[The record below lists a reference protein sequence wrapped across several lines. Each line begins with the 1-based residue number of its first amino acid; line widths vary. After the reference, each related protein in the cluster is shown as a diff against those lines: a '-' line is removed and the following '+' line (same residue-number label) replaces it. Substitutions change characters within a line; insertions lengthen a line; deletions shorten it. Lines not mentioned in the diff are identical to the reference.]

1 MRLSL
6 GLVGMVLAGCSGGL
20 SSGGA
25 GQNTCEAGIVG
36 TTNTWDQDCGNNPSF
51 RDCCTSQGGVNA
63 GVCYGTPT
71 SCTDEGSRCYPPPAQ
86 PQGEQFLCDGALLCE
101 GSQFCVTADVPMGGC
116 SYPQCVP
123 FPPACANDRT
133 CQCLI
138 RNNAASS
145 GNCNE
150 NIRGQVFMRDDGRY

>member
-101 GSQFCVTADVPMGGC
+101 GRQFCVTADVPIGRLQLPAVRAVPTGLRQRPHLPVPH
-116 SYPQCVP
+116 PQ
-123 FPPACANDRT
+123 
-133 CQCLI
+133 Q
-138 RNNAASS
+138 
-145 GNCNE
+145 
-150 NIRGQVFMRDDGRY
+150 RGLFWELQ